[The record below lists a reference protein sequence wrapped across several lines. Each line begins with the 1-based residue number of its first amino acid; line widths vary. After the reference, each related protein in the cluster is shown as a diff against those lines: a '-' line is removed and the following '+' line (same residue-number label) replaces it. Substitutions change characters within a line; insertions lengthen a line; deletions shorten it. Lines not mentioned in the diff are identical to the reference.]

1 MLKLKYHIPL
11 TTAAL
16 LALTATVNAQTP
28 GTEAAG
34 ALATT
39 SPAAAAALANDPNGA
54 SRQAEATEPVTAA
67 ETAATAE
74 ASPPIT
80 NDSVR
85 GDAVLAML
93 DQKSCEAMNQAS
105 GPDAKGSE
113 EGGYPTVN
121 TTNLI
126 DPDNYTKI
134 SGYPIG
140 DRGAPCNPGYF
151 RYDALGAGNYTHTE
165 YESFDQTRHGYLGRS
180 APRKFN
186 SLNASV
192 PLSVTANGFSLGNSA
207 EIKTSEQQGLY
218 SNMFDG
224 PALQLTST
232 RPFTTTHTA
241 RISYGVLSAWKD
253 SQGHNYQLM
262 LLPGHQG
269 QAKLCW
275 NTNVD
280 KVMRL
285 SCTTWTA
292 PQNWKRGERLNIAG
306 KYIIDDRTPYGEQGL
321 IYFTNK

>member
-39 SPAAAAALANDPNGA
+39 SPAAALANDPNGA

-74 ASPPIT
+74 TSPPIT